1 MPQPTPT
8 LDQRDITI
16 STGWGPAFMS
26 GCSLCSQDSP
36 WGASCTFTSLPGCT
50 SETATVTLQVGSSYV
65 HVGTLTAD
73 ELYTSVSSA
82 LESICPTP
90 TGNGFTSC
98 STAKATIGGVAFID
112 SSEVLE
118 TEGEL
123 VVSVES
129 SSYELSQIREAMIQT
144 IANAVKVSATQDNC
158 YTATH
163 SVLGFR
169 ARRDAGPWWLPS
181 FLRRD
186 APHETPEQITLCNA
200 LNFAGPQY
208 IPPQPMDESYID
220 TSFSFEVPPGGDFLC
235 DLLEAAAD
243 DLAFV
248 LPMFAVE
255 EIEGSRP
262 ITWAYNWASHPYF
275 PSTAS
280 WPPDSFSPSLTFVPT
295 LVLSFNEPDGCCW
308 SCGNSC
314 MNVSSAVSAYRT
326 YINPLPSTYP
336 GLSLG
341 APAVTN
347 GEGPGVGLDWLR
359 QFMAA
364 CSTCTVD
371 FIPLHFYGSVL
382 EPGAFKT
389 YVSSAWKMFGRP
401 IWVTEFGTTSGTE
414 EKVLAWLGE
423 VLPWLDAQPYVERY
437 AYFMDNDRGVPYL
450 LTPAHALTS
459 IGKLYST

>member
-255 EIEGSRP
+255 EIE
-262 ITWAYNWASHPYF
+262 
-275 PSTAS
+275 
-280 WPPDSFSPSLTFVPT
+280 V
-295 LVLSFNEPDGCCW
+295 
-308 SCGNSC
+308 
-314 MNVSSAVSAYRT
+314 
-326 YINPLPSTYP
+326 
-336 GLSLG
+336 
-341 APAVTN
+341 
-347 GEGPGVGLDWLR
+347 GE
-359 QFMAA
+359 A
-364 CSTCTVD
+364 
-371 FIPLHFYGSVL
+371 
-382 EPGAFKT
+382 
-389 YVSSAWKMFGRP
+389 
-401 IWVTEFGTTSGTE
+401 
-414 EKVLAWLGE
+414 LAIICE
-423 VLPWLDAQPYVERY
+423 QE
-437 AYFMDNDRGVPYL
+437 ND
-450 LTPAHALTS
+450 T
-459 IGKLYST
+459 K